1 MTRSFVPLLGM
12 VLVTGIGAL
21 AWGTEGFRVVTS
33 EGARQLAVERTP
45 RPVPDVRLV
54 DQDGNSFALSDY
66 RGRTVLVEFIYTRCP
81 TLCGVLGD
89 DFRRVLAL
97 MRRLAPDQEIDLLSI
112 SFDPANDDR
121 EALKLYG
128 DRYGARAPRWR
139 VAVPADRRALPTLL
153 QTFGVVV
160 IPDGLGGF
168 VHNSAVY
175 LVDARG
181 RLARIL
187 DLDAPPRFIA
197 EALRASA
204 P

>member
-33 EGARQLAVERTP
+33 EGARQLTVERSP

-97 MRRLAPDQEIDLLSI
+97 MQHMAPDQEINLLSI

-181 RLARIL
+181 RLARVL
-187 DLDAPPRFIA
+187 DSDTPPRLIA
-197 EALRASA
+197 EALRTSA